1 MTILPEKIEA
11 NIADAAARV
20 AQVRTENALVFPIF
34 TDLHTENPG
43 NADTQQF
50 FRVLQTLCNR
60 IKPNG
65 VIDLGDNLAMLGRKN
80 HIATASVQELLRT
93 IFDAVQ
99 TAAGGP
105 LYTIN
110 GNHDGVGTDFF
121 KPIVWNDVAK
131 AQYDAGTARY
141 AANSSYYYVDF
152 PAANTRFV
160 FCSIPYESDLAAE
173 YPHPLWAFGADQIAW
188 LKNEALVTPH
198 RVLLFCH
205 VPMYYCDRHDPAAML
220 EVWNG
225 ERALPTQIR
234 ELCGYIEDINVAA
247 GVLNAS
253 GNVAVCFSGHMHE
266 DSMWAPLE
274 RRGEDVN
281 PLMCPQ
287 VVTARALAATGEEN
301 TFGFAIDV
309 LIWCPEEKRAH
320 LIRVGDGTDRV
331 IG

>member
-131 AQYDAGTARY
+131 VQYDAGTARY
-141 AANSSYYYVDF
+141 AANSSYYYNAQCHSTEHNV
-152 PAANTRFV
+152 R
-160 FCSIPYESDLAAE
+160 CSTHNKITFLFNKILSQAVQYVNFSL
-173 YPHPLWAFGADQIAW
+173 
-188 LKNEALVTPH
+188 LKE
-198 RVLLFCH
+198 
-205 VPMYYCDRHDPAAML
+205 
-220 EVWNG
+220 
-225 ERALPTQIR
+225 I
-234 ELCGYIEDINVAA
+234 
-247 GVLNAS
+247 
-253 GNVAVCFSGHMHE
+253 
-266 DSMWAPLE
+266 
-274 RRGEDVN
+274 
-281 PLMCPQ
+281 
-287 VVTARALAATGEEN
+287 
-301 TFGFAIDV
+301 
-309 LIWCPEEKRAH
+309 
-320 LIRVGDGTDRV
+320 
-331 IG
+331 